1 MSSITMEA
9 VMTTWNEKFRI
20 AFFGVSIFLGLLIPL
35 SAAYA
40 TEQAQQRREGRDV
53 KQDTR
58 REARDTKRDC
68 RADDQKSNAGCR
80 QDKRSTK
87 QEGRQK
93 ARDIKY

>member
-1 MSSITMEA
+1 
-9 VMTTWNEKFRI
+9 MTIWNGKFRN
-20 AFFGVSIFLGLLIPL
+20 AFFGASILLGLLTA
-35 SAAYA
+35 SSSVNA
-40 TEQAQQRREGRDV
+40 TEQAQERREARDV

-58 REARDTKRDC
+58 QQSRETKRDC